1 MKLYHGTNK
10 DFDRIDLLKS
20 KPNKDFGRG
29 FYLSADYEQ
38 ALNMAQVKVEQ
49 LEIGSPIV
57 QSYLIE
63 DDVLNDLNVLRFEGY
78 SEEWAKFILLN
89 RNNPTEKPVH
99 EYDVVIG
106 PIANDRVG
114 VQLWRYENRS
124 IDLPDMNEKTEMMAD
139 MVKNLAVLLTEQN
152 REMTMEEALATVFN
166 SETYRKV
173 IDERTH
179 FYYQS
184 YYYVFAFLKE
194 ELMKGKFE

>member
-10 DFDRIDLLKS
+10 DFDKIDLSKS

-49 LEIGSPIV
+49 LETGNLVV
-57 QSYLIE
+57 QTYEIA
-63 DDVLNDLNVLRFEGY
+63 DDVWDSLRVLRFDNY

-89 RNNPTEKPVH
+89 RNNPTNLPVH

-114 VQLWRYENRS
+114 VQLWKYENRS
-124 IDLPDMNEKTEMMAD
+124 IDLPTL
-139 MVKNLAVLLTEQN
+139 VHNLQ
-152 REMTMEEALATVFN
+152 
-166 SETYRKV
+166 Y
-173 IDERTH
+173 
-179 FYYQS
+179 
-184 YYYVFAFLKE
+184 
-194 ELMKGKFE
+194 MKGVTIQYFFGTERAIKLLQRI